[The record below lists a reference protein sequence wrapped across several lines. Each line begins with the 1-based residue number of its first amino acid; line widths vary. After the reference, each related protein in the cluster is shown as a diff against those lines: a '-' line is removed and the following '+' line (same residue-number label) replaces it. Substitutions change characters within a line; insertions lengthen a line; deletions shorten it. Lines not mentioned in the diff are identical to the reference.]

1 MSLQELRGRILV
13 KGKKDVHHLN
23 QLGKTSSFDTSSDD
37 EASSSNK
44 KDKKDPAK
52 VLHIY
57 LPCD

>member
-1 MSLQELRGRILV
+1 M